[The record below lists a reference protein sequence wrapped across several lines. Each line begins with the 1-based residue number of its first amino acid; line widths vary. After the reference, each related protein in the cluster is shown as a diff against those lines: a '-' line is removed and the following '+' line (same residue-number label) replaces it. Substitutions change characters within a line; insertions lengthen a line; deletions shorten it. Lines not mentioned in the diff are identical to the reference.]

1 MSKKNAGGKSTGDSV
16 EQIAAQAGAKASA
29 KVSAKAAAASK
40 GSTTPLP
47 AHVSWM
53 AFGIIMLAQVQ
64 MAFNV
69 NAIPVSVG
77 PISDELSASATDV
90 GTALVIYSLFVA
102 AFVILGAKLGKIIG
116 ERLVFQVSALAHGAA
131 MALMAS
137 APDVRTM
144 NLAQAIAGLAA
155 ALLVPTLVVLIAANY
170 KGRQQEQALGILAG
184 APAISGALAFFVAG
198 FLATALS
205 WRISFGMLAIVS
217 VLVLVLSFWLPPV
230 KRQRGIQIDFVGAVL
245 AAVSILL
252 IIFGF
257 NNLNNWGLF
266 FAKPGAPFNILGISP
281 SPVMMVLGIVVGQ
294 AFITWLYRRQKQGKS
309 PLLAIEV
316 IDSREEQAATLS
328 MFVIGALGPAV
339 NFLIPIFMQIVQG
352 RTSFETSVAMVPY
365 TLSVFIAATLI
376 VRLFRRF
383 SPRTIGVIGFFVV
396 AVGLVLLAWVLENDI
411 STVQVIIA
419 LVIVGIGEGALLTL
433 VFNVLVSASPK
444 KFAGDVGALRGT
456 VNNMSTALGTA
467 VAGVLAVGILSAL
480 IGRTL
485 IDHPTLIPE
494 LVEQV
499 NLDNVNFISNDQ
511 LQETLAE
518 TTTAT
523 PEQIDEAV
531 QINYAARLAALKIS
545 FLVLAGIS
553 LLTVFPAARMPNYVP
568 RDLDP
573 DDLYA
578 SS

>member
-1 MSKKNAGGKSTGDSV
+1 MSKHK
-16 EQIAAQAGAKASA
+16 AGAKPASSKTGAQASA
-29 KVSAKAAAASK
+29 
-40 GSTTPLP
+40 P
-47 AHVSWM
+47 AVGVHVSWM

-131 MALMAS
+131 MALMAF
-137 APDVRTM
+137 APDVQTM

-170 KGRQQEQALGILAG
+170 QGRQQEQALGILAG
-184 APAISGALAFFVAG
+184 APAISGALAFFIAG

-205 WRISFGMLAIVS
+205 WRISFGLLAVVS
-217 VLVLVLSFWLPPV
+217 VAVLVLSFRLPTV
-230 KRQRGIQIDFVGAVL
+230 TRQRGIKIDFIGAVL

-252 IIFGF
+252 IILGF

-266 FAKPGAPFNILGISP
+266 FARPGAPFNILGISP
-281 SPVMMVLGIVVGQ
+281 SPVMMVLGVVVGQ
-294 AFITWLYRRQKQGKS
+294 AFINWLYRRNQAGKS
-309 PLLAIEV
+309 PLLAVEV
-316 IDSREEQAATLS
+316 IDSREERAATIS
-328 MFVIGALGPAV
+328 MFIIGALGPAV

-352 RTSFETSVAMVPY
+352 RTSLQTAVAMVPY
-365 TLSVFIAATLI
+365 TLSVFVAATLI
-376 VRLFRRF
+376 VRLFRTF
-383 SPRTIGVIGFFVV
+383 SPRTIGVIGFLVV
-396 AVGLVLLAWVLENDI
+396 SIGLALLAWVLENDM
-411 STVQVIIA
+411 STAQVIVA
-419 LVIVGIGEGALLTL
+419 LVIVGLGEGALLTL

-467 VAGVLAVGILSAL
+467 VAGVLAVAILSIL
-480 IGRTL
+480 IGRAVV
-485 IDHPTLIPE
+485 DHPVLSPE
-494 LVEQV
+494 LVSQV
-499 NLDNVNFISNDQ
+499 NLDNVNFVSNDQ
-511 LQETLAE
+511 LGVTLAE

-523 PEQIDEAV
+523 PEQIAEAV
-531 QINYAARLAALKIS
+531 QINYDARLYALKVS
-545 FLVLAGIS
+545 FLVLAAIS

-573 DDLYA
+573 DELY